1 MNEQIEQLIEAT
13 IEEHIDEMLGDGG
26 FTKESLELTIKKEL
40 ANISV
45 AERDIGK
52 QVENVEK
59 VLYLKALSGELGAIK
74 LFLERHAKESE
85 VVGEYKVV
93 KYVIGKPE
101 QVAKQVV
108 PSLASSAKQGVSS
121 SASQDVKHLDLGV
134 SSSTKQAQPKENV
147 NILTNNDADTSKSI

>member
-1 MNEQIEQLIEAT
+1 MNEHIEQLIEAT

-40 ANISV
+40 ASISV
-45 AERDIGK
+45 AERDIEK

-93 KYVIGKPE
+93 KYVIGKPGDG
-101 QVAKQVV
+101 AIATS
-108 PSLASSAKQGVSS
+108 PRLASST
-121 SASQDVKHLDLGV
+121 SQDVKHLDLGV
-134 SSSTKQAQPKENV
+134 SSSASQEQIDSSTQPKENV
-147 NILTNNDADTSKSI
+147 NILTNDANTSQSI

>member
-26 FTKESLELTIKKEL
+26 FTKESLELTIKREL
-40 ANISV
+40 SNISV

-93 KYVIGKPE
+93 KYVIGKSGDGAIATSP
-101 QVAKQVV
+101 K
-108 PSLASSAKQGVSS
+108 LASS
-121 SASQDVKHLDLGV
+121 
-134 SSSTKQAQPKENV
+134 QPKENV
-147 NILTNNDADTSKSI
+147 NILTVNTEANKAVNNEAKKTVKNDADTGKSV